1 VGLEPVPLMRS
12 APPLSPPVL
21 PLRGDVAKAY
31 STLLTAAPP
40 MSDPSA
46 ASTRALSS
54 AEDYPAR
61 GRPRG
66 RPRGRTGARGGVI
79 RDMPPAAAPVMD
91 SRSPSKIRGRGR
103 ARGKGGRT
111 PSMARDSSTLDSPSM
126 PPNDSLATSPV
137 VGTARTPLP
146 PAVPTASHGSL
157 PTQRAESGAAVDMQA
172 QPSHLPAHGV
182 APRDDLPLAGVSGF
196 AGMGGKL
203 ASPMQPPP
211 KFGAVVPA
219 AASPHGAVLA
229 GTLAESA
236 LEGLMGVVL
245 SIDGTL
251 ALNGGGGASP
261 QARQP
266 QMHPSRAAAGDTLDA
281 QEAAVAVAHDMEEGP
296 EGAAAN
302 GSQAVPAEL
311 EQPVRFPVAGGQP
324 SGSIPAARPPY
335 TALVSQHLGV
345 LSEASEQVGG
355 GVAPGGRQPEQSWS
369 ELVASAVA
377 PEDGEM
383 EEAPMQAVAVA
394 GSWGGAE
401 PELATEQ
408 IKASTAP
415 ASVAHEAQCGANIE
429 PSVAASTGEEEA
441 EAHAAVGVEEA
452 HTSQGAAG
460 TAVISRG
467 GAGQLS
473 SYAEE
478 AEAVGTPSQTGPGRM
493 TWAEAEPVTAA
504 RDEEGA
510 TAPSITAD
518 IIPEEALRLG
528 RSGEQSNVPQPGH
541 GDEGKV
547 TQSGARDND
556 AVAQSD
562 RRINGDVAQSDWRN
576 DGDVAQSEQRNGG
589 DGDVAQSDR
598 RNDGGVAQLEQR
610 NDVDVAQ
617 SNKNDAVDSNQRDEG
632 GVAQSN
638 QRDEGGV
645 AQSNQRDEGGVA
657 QSNQR
662 DEGGVAQ
669 SNQRDEGGVAQSN
682 QRDEGD
688 VAQSNQRG
696 ERGVAQSEER
706 EEGDVAN
713 ANETDEGDGA
723 LSNQRD
729 EGEVAQLGQKNQGD
743 TGHTCQKD
751 KDAAAQSGPRQQ
763 GDAAQAGD
771 GNTSGTVHAEGLPGR
786 RTSTGARPWTMFYLP
801 LEASDTAV
809 GCTSRDLPPDAP
821 AQSPWPDTVPPVA
834 ASEATDSMSSQTY
847 VAEPTAV
854 NGELRGTGV
863 MPEPCKQNQRTVPLA
878 SPPGAT
884 AKGISRK
891 VRGGP
896 VRRKKWRLSQRS
908 VMSVICGEYVR
919 LKRLRD
925 PKRPSRDQA
934 VQITLERSA
943 DASAQL
949 TQKRPLE
956 VTGEGASCPLKR
968 KRQSETV
975 GTQGTEG
982 TEGHPSQTPS
992 SDIQDHGAGTAGE
1005 VGNLPQPAP
1014 RPTPP
1019 AWSDSAP
1026 TTSRGSSAPP
1036 SPLPG
1041 VSQAC
1046 KRVLRTMQEG
1056 ETALSG
1062 IGGDATVSQ
1071 GEGDGRGTHG
1081 EKVPQGGAEDAGAA
1095 RERAV
1100 GDPGAAGGGGWG
1112 AGSVGELAGP
1122 DVHPEALEGLRTDVD
1137 VAGMME
1143 DSSHNYQLEWESLM
1157 QPSGAT
1163 LPTAAEIGAPPAP
1176 VLPTIGE
1183 GGYDSSAGGYRNE
1196 IRTSQG
1202 GMHGTAETAG
1212 DAREI
1217 DMFEREVC
1225 GAMANLQDPVQPLAA
1240 GTCGEGV
1247 LVPEHSAA
1255 GLLVAGASS
1264 GGGQGNQVTQ
1274 LAPRPGEG
1282 GQGMLPRAARG
1293 HGAMPPVGQHWSGAA
1308 VPLPLTLQEQ
1318 REEQWRRKA
1327 KARLSAA
1334 VPGMFDLWG
1343 GDMPAVEGHTLVAKL
1358 GEGSYRAV
1366 FEALRHRTQA
1376 ETLLGG
1382 GAEAVVLKFLS
1393 PLLSTSQVTTEVNAL
1408 NRLRGCPNVVQLR
1421 YLLNLRRQGGGCVLA
1436 FPFVQGD
1443 DFRDFLRG
1451 ASLQD
1456 VKRYLRALLT
1466 ALKHTHSRGL
1476 VHRDIKPSNFLYCRA
1491 SGEGCL
1497 IDFGSSKS
1505 ETPPSATAP
1514 PAASHGP
1521 RKASSAAPRVVVAV
1535 EAAGGLRTQSGLHTS
1550 ASMESAREGVAGER
1564 QPSGKGRKRGRA
1576 SGGAVGSAHGR
1587 SKVPPPAP
1595 LPHGGGEG
1603 SGAALHEL
1611 GGGWQPVAAGAA
1623 AAGGRAQVSD
1633 FAQEAERGVMAM
1645 GQAGGEGGAD
1655 PKSSGGSKAAKAAG
1669 RRQPGSG
1676 KLAKQGA
1683 GEVAPK
1689 KRWVSKWGGASKP
1702 SRRQSGGGAGRS
1714 GVEPHAAAEEPMV
1727 LHGAESA
1734 ADVGTWILPPVPPE
1748 EGALAGAALDLHG
1761 CMDGGF
1767 AEAIQEV
1774 MTEPYISQAPDAELP
1789 ELFRANELT
1798 DLGGVGSA
1806 VTGATQPAPSSSLQ
1820 SVWQELSVGDALGV
1834 IGNIGSLT
1842 LSPVKKRPGLRE
1854 ARNGSPSPE
1863 RTATGT
1869 TGGVNTAALYG
1880 FSPKG
1885 PPRGNLGPSR
1895 LAQGTR
1901 RGLEDE
1907 VSSKSRSPSSH
1918 SPPQPERAIPR
1929 RPGRCKTVAGRAL
1942 LTPTGCLATSSAHRQ
1957 RAPAARGTPMPQWGL
1972 KRLRRGVP
1980 GSGQDSPERPGRH
1993 ADDGTIGAVGGSPEA
2008 CRGAESSSGMTPSE
2022 DSSQGDGGMH
2032 RAPWRQAKRNRRV
2045 LADTD
2050 TEGGSRDGRSC
2061 CTEDDADASGG
2072 ARGGRGDSDGFA
2084 GGGDEWQSPEG
2095 DCTGTRG
2102 FRAPEV
2108 LLGVA
2113 GQTCAV
2119 DMWSVGVVMASL
2131 LTGRFP
2137 FFSTGQDDQAALT
2150 EIAILCGGEAIEQ
2163 LAHSIG
2169 LNLRELP
2176 PLQVTHGN
2184 LSTGAAMWMRMAGG
2198 DRFLQSSEIPQKAWD
2213 LLQQCLEVDPAKRIT
2228 AEAALRHSFLA

>member
-1 VGLEPVPLMRS
+1 
-12 APPLSPPVL
+12 
-21 PLRGDVAKAY
+21 
-31 STLLTAAPP
+31 
-40 MSDPSA
+40 
-46 ASTRALSS
+46 
-54 AEDYPAR
+54 
-61 GRPRG
+61 
-66 RPRGRTGARGGVI
+66 
-79 RDMPPAAAPVMD
+79 
-91 SRSPSKIRGRGR
+91 
-103 ARGKGGRT
+103 
-111 PSMARDSSTLDSPSM
+111 
-126 PPNDSLATSPV
+126 
-137 VGTARTPLP
+137 
-146 PAVPTASHGSL
+146 
-157 PTQRAESGAAVDMQA
+157 
-172 QPSHLPAHGV
+172 
-182 APRDDLPLAGVSGF
+182 
-196 AGMGGKL
+196 MGGKL

-617 SNKNDAVDSNQRDEG
+617 SNKNDAVDVAQSNQRDES

-645 AQSNQRDEGGVA
+645 AQSNQRDEGG
-657 QSNQR
+657 SNQR

-1005 VGNLPQPAP
+1005 
-1014 RPTPP
+1014 
-1019 AWSDSAP
+1019 
-1026 TTSRGSSAPP
+1026 
-1036 SPLPG
+1036 
-1041 VSQAC
+1041 
-1046 KRVLRTMQEG
+1046 EG

-1264 GGGQGNQVTQ
+1264 GGGQGN
-1274 LAPRPGEG
+1274 
-1282 GQGMLPRAARG
+1282 
-1293 HGAMPPVGQHWSGAA
+1293 
-1308 VPLPLTLQEQ
+1308 QEQ

-1587 SKVPPPAP
+1587 SK
-1595 LPHGGGEG
+1595 
-1603 SGAALHEL
+1603 
-1611 GGGWQPVAAGAA
+1611 PVAAGAA

-1907 VSSKSRSPSSH
+1907 
-1918 SPPQPERAIPR
+1918 
-1929 RPGRCKTVAGRAL
+1929 
-1942 LTPTGCLATSSAHRQ
+1942 
-1957 RAPAARGTPMPQWGL
+1957 
-1972 KRLRRGVP
+1972 
-1980 GSGQDSPERPGRH
+1980 DSPERPGRH